1 LGDRGQAA
9 RRVREMDLSTS
20 ISKGL
25 IKAKEERLKK
35 LVMEQ
40 PVPKHVAII
49 MDGNRRFARESGQAP
64 LEGHLA
70 GRDKLEDVLEWCV
83 DLGIHILTVYAFS
96 TENFK
101 RSQREVE
108 TLMAL
113 FEENFVKIATD
124 DRIHKNKIRVSVLG
138 QKDLLP
144 ESVRNAI
151 EEAESN
157 SKDYEDYYL
166 NLAVAYGG
174 REELICAIQSISS
187 DVKDGKIESKNIDE
201 DLVSQYLYTA
211 PFPDPDLVL
220 RTSGE
225 VRVSNFLLWQNAYSE
240 FYFTDVYWPGLTF
253 SEFLKAVRSYQLRQR
268 RFGK

>member
-1 LGDRGQAA
+1 
-9 RRVREMDLSTS
+9 M
-20 ISKGL
+20 
-25 IKAKEERLKK
+25 KK
-35 LVMEQ
+35 LVLQ
-40 PVPKHVAII
+40 YPVPKHVAII
-49 MDGNRRFARESGQAP
+49 MDGNRRYAIEEGKEP

-101 RSQREVE
+101 RSREEVDS
-108 TLMAL
+108 LMAL
-113 FEENFVKIATD
+113 FEENFMRIATD
-124 DRIHKNKIRVSVLG
+124 DRVHKNRIRVSVLG
-138 QKDLLP
+138 QKELLP
-144 ESVRNAI
+144 PSLKEAIRNA
-151 EEAESN
+151 EEN
-157 SKDYEDYYL
+157 SKEYSDYFF

-174 REELICAIQSISS
+174 REELIAAIRAISR
-187 DVKDGKIESKNIDE
+187 DVKEDRIREEDIDE
-201 DLVSQYLYTA
+201 KLVSRYLYTA

-225 VRVSNFLLWQNAYSE
+225 IRVSNFLLWQNAYSE

-253 SEFLKAVRSYQLRQR
+253 TEFLKAVRSYQLRQR